1 MLNSHQILAGAR
13 TKGGI
18 KTYVGAEYVGVP
30 TAAVNGGDAAILDI
44 TGDIELD
51 GVVFALGQFDSN
63 ALNTVLVD
71 G

>member
-30 TAAVNGGDAAILDI
+30 TAVANGGTDGVDI
-44 TGDIELD
+44 TNTD
-51 GVVFALGQFDSN
+51 GVVSVFYV
-63 ALNTVLVD
+63 VLSEEQGLVERE